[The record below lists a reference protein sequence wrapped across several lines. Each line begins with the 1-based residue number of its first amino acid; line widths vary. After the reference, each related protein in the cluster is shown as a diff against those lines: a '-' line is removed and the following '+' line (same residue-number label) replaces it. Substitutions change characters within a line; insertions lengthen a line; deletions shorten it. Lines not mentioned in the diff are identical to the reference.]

1 MTTPRHRRPETLRP
15 RRRQKQPRRRSRYR
29 RRLSPLRRT
38 LPCRLWARFR
48 RRRLRPKMERA
59 SRHSSRIHQSFRPLR
74 GPRTLLKPLLT
85 LRLSL
90 RLPRAPPPSRR
101 SRTVLKRWSR
111 TSRPPRLLPL
121 RGPFLRGR
129 WVCRVSRLPRLLP
142 LRGPF
147 LRGRW
152 VCRVS
157 RLPRLLPLRG
167 RSLRGRWVCRVSR
180 LPRLLPLRGP
190 FLRGRWVC
198 RVSRPLRLLPL
209 RGRSLRGR

>member
-1 MTTPRHRRPETLRP
+1 MTTPRHRRPGTLRP

-48 RRRLRPKMERA
+48 RRRLRPRMERA
-59 SRHSSRIHQSFRPLR
+59 SRHSPRIHQSFRPLR

-90 RLPRAPPPSRR
+90 RLPRTPPPSRR
-101 SRTVLKRWSR
+101 SRAVLKRRSR
-111 TSRPPRLLPL
+111 VSRLRLLP
-121 RGPFLRGR
+121 RGRSLRGR
-129 WVCRVSRLPRLLP
+129 WVCRVSRLPRLLLP
-142 LRGPF
+142 RGRS

-157 RLPRLLPLRG
+157 RLRWLLLPRG

-180 LPRLLPLRGP
+180 LPRLLPPQGP
-190 FLRGRWVC
+190 FLW
-198 RVSRPLRLLPL
+198 
-209 RGRSLRGR
+209 